1 MRTPSDGP
9 IRLLGKSVVRLPASS
24 VRNGASP
31 HPSEAQ
37 CPPTVPAA
45 VRRAGRNTG
54 PPEAFLLP
62 CDDCPRRYEYQEIL
76 PAGPQPGVPG
86 PEQAI
91 GRPAPRVRDGLF
103 AYGELMPECKMFQAQ
118 RCLGSELCGDE
129 SQQDSHNGWQHRDLP
144 GNFKGAKVH

>member
-9 IRLLGKSVVRLPASS
+9 IRLPGKRGARLPASR
-24 VRNGASP
+24 VRHGATP

-45 VRRAGRNTG
+45 ARRAGRNTG

-62 CDDCPRRYEYQEIL
+62 CDDGPRLYEYQDSL
-76 PAGPQPGVPG
+76 PAGPQPGAPG

-91 GRPAPRVRDGLF
+91 GRPAPRARDGLF
-103 AYGELMPECKMFQAQ
+103 VDGELMPECEMFQAQ
-118 RCLGSELCGDE
+118 RCLESEQGVVPNK
-129 SQQDSHNGWQHRDLP
+129 STQRVIGR
-144 GNFKGAKVH
+144 